1 MIRLIAFIALVFL
14 FALATSTLAAE
25 PATATVRIDRL
36 EKLATYI
43 EKLSPDRLF
52 MPSYHGSGDS
62 DDPYSSGCALYHGTA
77 TFAFRGDGLILVPSR
92 PGGPRPY
99 PSYRGLSPFDS
110 ARAFFGLSEA
120 DAAELFGNLGRT
132 PAEEAA
138 MLRAVASRERVRLA
152 RIEVRGRCWL
162 ADW

>member
-52 MPSYHGSGDS
+52 MPSYHGSAIRTTRTVPG
-62 DDPYSSGCALYHGTA
+62 ALCTTVRPRSRFAA
-77 TFAFRGDGLILVPSR
+77 TV
-92 PGGPRPY
+92 
-99 PSYRGLSPFDS
+99 
-110 ARAFFGLSEA
+110 
-120 DAAELFGNLGRT
+120 
-132 PAEEAA
+132 
-138 MLRAVASRERVRLA
+138 
-152 RIEVRGRCWL
+152 
-162 ADW
+162 